1 MLFEQR
7 LRICQE
13 SEHACGRGM
22 GTDDHCRSWAVRR
35 LRVRVHLPSDRRR
48 SPYST
53 LGFFRNSAQ
62 GPSLYRPNFLRIT
75 SQQMSLLAVSRRAAW
90 RATPRSTRSVV
101 VDAAPKEWTAKR
113 EAVIHHAKGVPC
125 PPTSPE
131 VEGFNRSPSRH
142 HRPLAQDQLLW
153 LSPRKQVIFYPCR
166 KRDLS

>member
-7 LRICQE
+7 LRIRQE
-13 SEHACGRGM
+13 SEYACGRGM

-35 LRVRVHLPSDRRR
+35 LRVRVLLPSDRRR
-48 SPYST
+48 SPYSM

-62 GPSLYRPNFLRIT
+62 GPSLYRPNLVRIA

-90 RATPRSTRSVV
+90 RAAPRSTRSVV
-101 VDAAPKEWTAKR
+101 VDAAPKDWTAKR
-113 EAVIHHAKGVPC
+113 EAIKHHAKGAPC

-131 VEGFNRSPSRH
+131 AKGFNQSPSRH
-142 HRPLAQDQLLW
+142 HRPLAQDQLLR